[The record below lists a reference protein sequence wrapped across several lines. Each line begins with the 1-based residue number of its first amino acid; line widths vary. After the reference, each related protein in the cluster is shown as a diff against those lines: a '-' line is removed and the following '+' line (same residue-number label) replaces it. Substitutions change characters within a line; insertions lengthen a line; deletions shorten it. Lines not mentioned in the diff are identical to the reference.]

1 MNRVALYHL
10 ESLLWIAR
18 LGTFHAAA
26 DRLNITQPTISA
38 RMRELEG
45 QLGYPLFQR
54 EGRRMLL
61 TPRARQLVQDCEPI
75 WAQLER
81 AFDKGQRSGSVRIGT
96 GEIAAATCLPDFLAS
111 LERDWPGVTLDV
123 SIELTAHLIE
133 HLLSAA
139 SDLVFLAGPVAAPGL
154 KVASIGTVRLVWLGH
169 PETARRIAQDGWEPP
184 VWSLPRHSPLYGLM
198 LEMLAERKID
208 PAVIHRCNNV
218 RALIETVAA
227 GQGVALLPALMA
239 AEAMARG
246 DLVEVWP
253 APKGSILF
261 QAAMR
266 AGESDP
272 LILDLFER
280 ARSLHIAE
288 SA

>member
-1 MNRVALYHL
+1 MIYDLAGCAMNRVALYHL

-45 QLGYPLFQR
+45 QLGYPCSSAR
-54 EGRRMLL
+54 GGACCS
-61 TPRARQLVQDCEPI
+61 PARAPVGAGLRTDLGSTGACLRQGP
-75 WAQLER
+75 AHR
-81 AFDKGQRSGSVRIGT
+81 FRPHRH
-96 GEIAAATCLPDFLAS
+96 GEIAAATCLPGFLAG

-154 KVASIGTVRLVWLGH
+154 KVASIGTVRVVWLGH

-184 VWSLPRHSPLYGLM
+184 VWSLPRHSPLYGMM
-198 LEMLAERKID
+198 LEMLAERNID

-227 GQGVALLPALMA
+227 G
-239 AEAMARG
+239 RG
-246 DLVEVWP
+246 WP
-253 APKGSILF
+253 CCP
-261 QAAMR
+261 R
-266 AGESDP
+266 
-272 LILDLFER
+272 
-280 ARSLHIAE
+280 
-288 SA
+288 